1 MDIPFRNQSQVS
13 VVNEDEA
20 VGPSAVS
27 GAHHSFCDL
36 CNVALGGRLVVVAI
50 SDVAFSRS
58 MIDRGVMHRRGV
70 YCAPHSKRS
79 KFSVRAEK
87 RWLFGQVIIT
97 CDSAGFSLSPN
108 GRLASSRG
116 LAPHCPGTRE

>member
-36 CNVALGGRLVVVAI
+36 CNVALGGHLVVVAI

-58 MIDRGVMHRRGV
+58 VIDRGV

-79 KFSVRAEK
+79 KFSVRVEK
-87 RWLFGQVIIT
+87 RWLFGRVIIT
-97 CDSAGFSLSPN
+97 CASASFSLSPN

-116 LAPHCPGTRE
+116 LAPHCRGTRE